1 MTLQAIEGPQLQEIF
16 AAGATRLA
24 RLRKEIDNLNVFPV
38 PDGDTGTNM
47 YLTFI
52 AALQEIGTV
61 KDDAI
66 ASVAAAAARG
76 ALAGARG
83 NSGVILSQLLQGFAN
98 ALAAKRRATAP
109 DIAEALAAGAD
120 LAYRAV
126 GQPVEG
132 TILTVARR
140 AAEAARFAAA
150 RTADLRRLSLHIYRE
165 ALRALAETP
174 DILPIL
180 KETGVVDAGGKGY
193 VVILEGILQTFRRA
207 HESALLE
214 FPPVFPGPDEGKE
227 GPSAPSAAGEY
238 QGPIVFAYCTE
249 FIIRGEC
256 LLAEEVRAAL
266 EGMGD
271 CLMVVGNHQTLK
283 VHIHSNHPGRVLETG
298 LRFGEL
304 TAVQVNNMR
313 EQHARLKTEEKP
325 VGVVSVALGEG
336 LTSIME
342 SMGADIV
349 LSGGQTMNPSTEE
362 IVRAAEQVA
371 APRVIILPN
380 NKNVVLAAEQ
390 ARKLGGKD
398 IQVVPTTSIPQGL
411 AALLAFD
418 PNAPVEANLER
429 MKTAAEGVKTGE
441 VTSAVRDAR
450 LNGQSIRAGE
460 YLGLAEEN
468 VFRGESLAETTAAV
482 IAHVAG
488 PGSLVTLYYG
498 GDVSQATAEQ
508 IALQLQECMPEVEF
522 EVHYGGQPLYHFI
535 ISVE

>member
-1 MTLQAIEGPQLQEIF
+1 MTLYAIEGSQLQEIF
-16 AAGATRLA
+16 AAGATKLA

-66 ASVAAAAARG
+66 SAVAAAAARG

-83 NSGVILSQLLQGFAN
+83 NSGVILSQLLQGLAN
-98 ALAAKRRATAP
+98 ALATKRQATAI

-150 RTADLRRLSLHIYRE
+150 RTADLRRLCLHIYRE
-165 ALRALAETP
+165 ARRALAETP
-174 DILPIL
+174 DMLPIL

-193 VVILEGILQTFRRA
+193 VVILEGILQAFRRA
-207 HESALLE
+207 YDTSLLE
-214 FPPVFPGPDEGKE
+214 VPPVFPGPDGKE
-227 GPSAPSAAGEY
+227 EPAAPSAAGEY
-238 QGPIVFAYCTE
+238 RGPIVFGYCTE
-249 FIIRGEC
+249 FIIRGDC

-271 CLMVVGNHQTLK
+271 CLMVVGNHETLK

-298 LRFGEL
+298 LQFGEL
-304 TAVQVNNMR
+304 TSVQVINMR
-313 EQHARLKTEEKP
+313 EQHARLQADQKP
-325 VGVVSVALGEG
+325 IGVVSVALGEG
-336 LTSIME
+336 LTNIME

-349 LSGGQTMNPSTEE
+349 VSGGQTMNPSTEE
-362 IVRAAEQVA
+362 IVRAAQQVA
-371 APRVIILPN
+371 AQCVIILPN
-380 NKNVVLAAEQ
+380 NKNVILAAEQ
-390 ARKLGGKD
+390 AKQLADKD
-398 IQVVPTTSIPQGL
+398 LRVVPTTSIPQGL

-418 PNAPVEANLER
+418 PHTPLETNLTR
-429 MKTAAEGVKTGE
+429 MRTAAEGVKTGE

-450 LNGQSIRAGE
+450 LNGQPIKAGE
-460 YLGLAEEN
+460 YLGLAQES
-468 VFRGESLAETTAAV
+468 VFQGVSLAETTAAV
-482 IAHVAG
+482 VAHLAE

-498 GDVSQATAEQ
+498 GEASQATAEEVVR
-508 IALQLQECMPEVEF
+508 QLQERMPEVEF
-522 EVHYGGQPLYHFI
+522 EVHYGGQPFYHFI